1 MILVISGFGLWS
13 RLRDKRQFPTCPE
26 ENASWEGTL
35 RSSPLFYPVNG
46 EPFKV
51 LLYVATSKNP
61 LWLGE
66 AQVSDIANQNRGVSR
81 TEWLQRGVRFAIGEL
96 HEAPLSRLR
105 RPTSVQS
112 RSGGFKE
119 SRREE
124 YVSYDPHGRR

>member
-1 MILVISGFGLWS
+1 MRAGRVHFGLHHF
-13 RLRDKRQFPTCPE
+13 LPRQRRTFQSASVRGNFE
-26 ENASWEGTL
+26 ESSLAGRGTSV
-35 RSSPLFYPVNG
+35 RHRQP
-46 EPFKV
+46 
-51 LLYVATSKNP
+51 
-61 LWLGE
+61 
-66 AQVSDIANQNRGVSR
+66 NRGVSR